1 MKVAIMGAG
10 LSGLACAI
18 TLEKHGISPAVFE
31 VSERLGDRFV
41 NAESMLSILQ
51 KPITDPVAF
60 FAEKNGIYLK
70 PTASIQRLL
79 VFSQSQKAEIE
90 GSLGFINYRGRHEH
104 AFERQLGRQV
114 KSAIQYRSKA
124 TYEEL
129 LMEYTHVVVAT
140 GDGEYTRKMHN
151 FRTDLT
157 VSLKGAM
164 VTGDFDRY
172 TPCAWLDYS
181 YMEKGYG
188 YLLPLSDTEANL
200 VMAYPDYP
208 ENDRLDVDERWGLFY
223 ERVCRDL
230 RQPLRITS
238 HFHVTGYPIG
248 ICRRARI
255 GNTFFVGNCFGALM
269 PFLGFGQFT
278 ALLTGIYAAY
288 DICGKGAYEELT
300 QPLRRSYENSLVL
313 RRAVERLD
321 NEDLDRIVPVLGSR
335 WGESILQGKS
345 FNALRWLAFAL
356 RPWMTKR

>member
-31 VSERLGDRFV
+31 KRERLGDRFV
-41 NAESMLSILQ
+41 NGESLLSLLH

-60 FAEKNGIYLK
+60 FAEKHGIYLK
-70 PTASIQRLL
+70 PTASIQKML
-79 VFSQSQKAEIE
+79 VFSPSKKAEIE
-90 GSLGFINYRGRHEH
+90 GSMGFVNYRGRHEH
-104 AFERQLGRQV
+104 AFEMQLGQQV
-114 KSAIQYRSKA
+114 KSTIHYRSKA

-140 GDGEYTRKMHN
+140 GDGEYAMKMHN
-151 FRTDLT
+151 FQADLT

-164 VTGDFDRY
+164 VKGRFDRY

-181 YMEKGYG
+181 YMAKGYG

-200 VMAYPDYP
+200 VMAYPDDP
-208 ENDRLDVDERWGLFY
+208 ENDQLDVDERWGAFC

-230 RQPLRITS
+230 QQPLRITS

-248 ICRRARI
+248 ICHRARI
-255 GNTFFVGNCFGALM
+255 GNTFFVGNCFGAMM
-269 PFLGFGQFT
+269 PFLGFGQFA
-278 ALLTGIYAAY
+278 ALLTGIYAAH

-300 QPLRRSYENSLVL
+300 KPLRRSYENSLVL
-313 RRAVERLD
+313 RRAMGRLENKD
-321 NEDLDRIVPVLGSR
+321 FDRIIPLLGSR
-335 WGESILQGKS
+335 WGESALQSKS
-345 FNALRWLAFAL
+345 FDVLPWLAFVL
-356 RPWMTKR
+356 RPWMKKR